1 MLPYILKRL
10 SGLIPVAIGV
20 LIIVAMMIHLVPGD
34 PVDTILGDYASVEDK
49 AQLRSALG
57 LDQPAWQQIVD
68 YLGQVMRGNFGQSLV
83 YSRPVLDMI
92 LERLPATAELAIT
105 SLVVAILIAIPLGL
119 ISAWRQGSW
128 LDLTAMGF
136 AVSGVAIPNF
146 WLGPVLVLV
155 FALELGWL
163 PVSERDGLL
172 SYVLPSL
179 TMGTALAAAL
189 SRMTRNSMLDT
200 AQEDFVRTARAKGCS
215 EFKVIFVHVFRNASL
230 PLVTVIGLQFGVLLT
245 GAVITEK
252 IFDWPGLGSLLIEGI
267 QARDYPIIQGC
278 VLFFASSY
286 LIVNLLTDLIYA
298 FVDPRIKLEG

>member
-1 MLPYILKRL
+1 MLIYIIKRL

-20 LIIVAMMIHLVPGD
+20 LIIVATMIHVVPGD
-34 PVDTILGDYASVEDK
+34 PVDTILGDYASNEDK
-49 AQLRSALG
+49 EQLRTALG
-57 LDQPAWQQIVD
+57 LDQPAWQQVFSYFANVIS
-68 YLGQVMRGNFGQSLV
+68 GNFGTSLV
-83 YSRPVLDMI
+83 YSRPVLEMI
-92 LERLPATAELAIT
+92 LERLPATIELAIT
-105 SLVVAILIAIPLGL
+105 SLIVALFIAIPLGL
-119 ISAWRQGSW
+119 ISAWRQGTW

-146 WLGPVLVLV
+146 WLGPLLVLV
-155 FALELGWL
+155 FSLELGWL
-163 PVSERDGLL
+163 PVSEREGFL
-172 SYVLPSL
+172 SYILPSI

-189 SRMTRNSMLDT
+189 SRMTRNSILDT
-200 AQEDFVRTARAKGCS
+200 VQEDFVRTARAKGCS
-215 EFKVIFVHVFRNASL
+215 ELKVMFVHVFRNASL
-230 PLVTVIGLQFGVLLT
+230 PLVTVVGLQFGVLLT

-286 LIVNLLTDLIYA
+286 LLVNLVTDLVYA